1 MATVKTTDGA
11 FGNVTLSSAQT
22 GNGASTN
29 VADRGT
35 DRTAAILKIVS
46 TIGATPTVTVNIEGS
61 ANGSDWIN
69 VAYATTAAPE
79 TPVVAALTIT
89 TAVTSFYILRPGHPW
104 RFLRLNLSAN
114 TNVTLTAELQ
124 GAAP

>member
-1 MATVKTTDGA
+1 VATIKATDGA
-11 FGNVTLSSAQT
+11 FGNVTLSNAQT
-22 GNGASTN
+22 GNGVSTN

-35 DRTAAILKIVS
+35 HRGTALLKIVS
-46 TIGATPTVTVNIEGS
+46 TVGATPTVTVDIQGS
-61 ANGSDWIN
+61 ANGSDWVN

-79 TPVVAALTIT
+79 TPAVAALTIT
-89 TAVTSFYILRPGHPW
+89 TATTSFYILRPDHPW
-104 RFLRLNLSAN
+104 RYLRLNLSAN

>member
-1 MATVKTTDGA
+1 MATVKTSDGA
-11 FGNVTLSSAQT
+11 FGNVTLSNAQT

-35 DRTAAILKIVS
+35 HRGSALLKIVS
-46 TIGATPTVTVNIEGS
+46 TIGATPTVTVDIQAS
-61 ANGSDWIN
+61 TNGTDWVN
-69 VAYATTAAPE
+69 AAYATTAAPE

-89 TAVTSFYILRPGHPW
+89 TAVTTFYLLRPDQPW

-114 TNVTLTAELQ
+114 TNVTLTAELS
-124 GAAP
+124 GAAA